1 MHISLYAYCILGE
14 SIIWLLVQFSDG
26 FCDLSCELLPGTC
39 FHLKWERMFN
49 KEWLYQL
56 HINILKN
63 ECPSTIF
70 FLKKARRLNKC
81 LHIYTWNFL
90 KTIVFEVSWLLSQRR
105 VYSYN
110 IIILVNSLKTP
121 IMKAILFLFSQ
132 TLDKKQLYSHLSWN
146 LLLKKHRINSENGC
160 YLRNGTNTDLLSIFI
175 KCEDDDDDVL

>member
-1 MHISLYAYCILGE
+1 MIVSVTHQNSE
-14 SIIWLLVQFSDG
+14 
-26 FCDLSCELLPGTC
+26 
-39 FHLKWERMFN
+39 KWMSVN
-49 KEWLYQL
+49 Y
-56 HINILKN
+56 
-63 ECPSTIF
+63 F

-160 YLRNGTNTDLLSIFI
+160 YLRNWTNTDLLSIFI